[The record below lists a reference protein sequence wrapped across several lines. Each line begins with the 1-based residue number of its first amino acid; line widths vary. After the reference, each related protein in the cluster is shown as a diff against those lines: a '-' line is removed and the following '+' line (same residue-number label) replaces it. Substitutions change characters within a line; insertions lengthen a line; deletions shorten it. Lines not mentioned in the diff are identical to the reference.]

1 MGGSDRPQQKTVRK
15 ELLLKQYVARQK
27 SEYFIETGFKPVSMK
42 INNMMYEKQ
51 RKVIP
56 QKVRGMTFPAYI
68 YESSALSKGQ
78 T

>member
-15 ELLLKQYVARQK
+15 ELLLKRYLARHK

-42 INNMMYEKQ
+42 INNMMYEKH

-56 QKVRGMTFPAYI
+56 RKMRGDD
-68 YESSALSKGQ
+68 LSLSRLYLRVLSPL
-78 T
+78 

>member
-1 MGGSDRPQQKTVRK
+1 
-15 ELLLKQYVARQK
+15 
-27 SEYFIETGFKPVSMK
+27 MK

-56 QKVRGMTFPAYI
+56 QKVRGMTFPAYT